1 MARLCAVAVVALAVP
16 CAADLP
22 VHCVHNQVLGEWRFT
37 LGKMSEK
44 RTSCGHLRPDT
55 EEGQPA
61 RSVVDTASAEQL
73 MVALRSPNVAETA
86 RDMRG
91 HWTMV
96 YDEGF
101 EVVVGGFNFF
111 AFSNFTF
118 EVNTSDPLKKTY
130 NVSHCGDT
138 MVGWYQN
145 QDRTKFGCY
154 YGSRVSEGAAPHS
167 APATPAPAATVAK
180 GKAPEHYRKPMTP
193 ESQKKVV
200 GKLNKKLAML
210 QLGWRARAM
219 PQWYGRTMREVNAYA
234 GIKRDDRA
242 REVHRQMLKQ
252 HALQAKPAARS
263 FLQKPLALPKEFDWS
278 NKDGQ
283 NFLEPVM
290 DQADCG
296 SCYAASSMR
305 MLTARHKIRQND
317 TEALPWSINFPL
329 FCSEY
334 NQGCKGGYGL
344 LTAKWSRDVGLLPAT
359 CMRYNTGGSCKLE
372 CDLSSLKGKRFRADA
387 HRYVGS
393 WYGNSSV
400 QAIKEELY
408 RGGPLVLGLEP
419 SEDFMFYSEG
429 IYKSPNPSKPL
440 VTTGAQDW
448 ERVDHAVLLVGWGEE
463 AGKKYWRIQ
472 NSWGPD
478 WGEDGFFRIA
488 AEANEAGIESI
499 PEAADVVE
507 DEQGGRQV
515 SAYFEHAGAA
525 GPHLAAAPVSRHLF

>member
-1 MARLCAVAVVALAVP
+1 MARLCAVLSALAAP
-16 CAADLP
+16 ALADLP
-22 VHCVHNQVLGEWRFT
+22 VHCVRHQILGEWRFSLSPAT
-37 LGKMSEK
+37 EK
-44 RTSCGHLRPDT
+44 RSSCGHLHPDT
-55 EEGQPA
+55 EEGQPSRAAVDVA
-61 RSVVDTASAEQL
+61 RGEEI

-86 RDMRG
+86 RDTKGR
-91 HWTMV
+91 WTMV

-101 EVVVGGFNFF
+101 EVVVGGLNFF

-118 EVNTSDPLKKTY
+118 EANASNPHRPKY

-145 QDRTKFGCY
+145 LDRTKFGCY
-154 YGSRVSEGAAPHS
+154 FGTKVLKEDGAAP
-167 APATPAPAATVAK
+167 APVAPPAVAAVRK
-180 GKAPEHYRKPMTP
+180 HPAPEHYEKPMTSK
-193 ESQKKVV
+193 SQEKVV
-200 GKLNKKLAML
+200 KKLNTKLAML

-219 PQWYGRTMREVNAYA
+219 PQWNGRTMREVNGYA
-234 GIKRDDRA
+234 GIKRDERA

-252 HALQAKPAARS
+252 HAAGQVPHRS
-263 FLQKPLALPKEFDWS
+263 FLQEAESLPKEFDWS
-278 NKDGQ
+278 SKDGR

-317 TEALPWSINFPL
+317 TDALPWSINFPL

-359 CMRYNTGGSCKLE
+359 CMRYNTGGSCRLE
-372 CDLSSLKGKRFRADA
+372 CDLKSLKGKRFRAES
-387 HRYVGS
+387 HRYVGT

-400 QAIKEELY
+400 QAIREELY
-408 RGGPLVLGLEP
+408 RGGPLVVGLEP
-419 SEDFMFYSEG
+419 TEDFMFYAEG
-429 IYKSPNPSKPL
+429 IYK
-440 VTTGAQDW
+440 TGAKGTPLLRPGDQEW

-463 AGKKYWRIQ
+463 AGQKYWRIQ

-478 WGEDGFFRIA
+478 WGEEGFFRIA
-488 AEANEAGIESI
+488 AESNEAGIESI

-507 DEQGGRQV
+507 DEQGGQQV
-515 SAYFEHAGAA
+515 SAFFEQAGAKA
-525 GPHLAAAPVSRHLF
+525 AHLRTAAVSAHLF